1 MIFDEDTMTRIHYE
15 IKTETRRLYNPN
27 RRPAVPGHTHK
38 IKIDRTPNTWGGNQD
53 LELRTTKVR

>member
-27 RRPAVPGHTHK
+27 RRPAIPGHTHK
-38 IKIDRTPNTWGGNQD
+38 IKLIVHLIHGGKS
-53 LELRTTKVR
+53 RS